1 MYATETSIVT
11 LYSFDQQGVACGDFE
26 YKWVEGTGLAANS
39 TLEIPPEAQGGFVC
53 VWNNQAWE
61 LKEDH
66 RDKVV
71 YSTLDRSESK
81 VDYIGTV
88 KEGFTLLKPST
99 EFDSWN
105 GTTWIDLR
113 TDQEKLEYTRSQ
125 YPSLTRYQFLRCLL
139 ENGFKASDIEAQIQI
154 IEDEFSRELALLGF
168 KEATNFVR
176 TDESILA
183 MQSVLNLTD
192 EQVDQMWEHALTI

>member
-1 MYATETSIVT
+1 MFAQETKTVK
-11 LYSFDQQGVACGDFE
+11 LYSFDSHCIYCGSFD
-26 YKWVEGTGLAANS
+26 YKWDFGTGIAANS
-39 TLEIPPEAQGGFVC
+39 TLEVPPEAKAGFVC

-66 RDKVV
+66 QDKVV

-81 VDYIGTV
+81 VDYIGSI
-88 KEGFTLLKPST
+88 KEGYTLLKPST

-105 GTTWIDLR
+105 GTVWIDLR

-125 YPSLTRYQFLRCLL
+125 YPKLTRYQFLRCLL
-139 ENGFKASDIEAQIQI
+139 ENGFKASDIEAQIQM

-183 MQSVLNLTD
+183 MQSVLGLTD
-192 EQVDQMWEHALTI
+192 AKVDMMWDYALNL